1 MFYAIAGGL
10 IGYCLG
16 ALTVIGIIVQRN
28 VRGDHVSHLPDHG
41 KPSRIQEGYQEATRR
56 ATPEADRL
64 ASLTDAEL
72 IQEAFDLERG
82 HEDGTV

>member
-1 MFYAIAGGL
+1 MFGL
-10 IGYCLG
+10 ILVGVCSYALG

-28 VRGDHVSHLPDHG
+28 VRGDHVSHFPEHG
-41 KPSRIQEGYQEATRR
+41 KPSRIQEGYQEASRR
-56 ATPEADRL
+56 PTPEADRL